1 MSFKIVCSKC
11 EPGNVVSFYVDV
23 DLVFKG
29 DVDVD
34 LILRENFYLPERAHV
49 HKKFP
54 HTYISL
60 QGLRW
65 PGLRER
71 TTCFVKAVQ

>member
-29 DVDVD
+29 DVDVG
-34 LILRENFYLPERAHV
+34 LILRANFYLPERAHV

-54 HTYISL
+54 PHIYITT
-60 QGLRW
+60 GL
-65 PGLRER
+65 
-71 TTCFVKAVQ
+71 TTTKLDGTG